1 MLSFFNMKIKKIVII
16 LIANIFLIGC
26 VAETNS
32 TLSSTNRFISGT
44 PSTVNLS
51 IPLEINIVEF
61 NPGIPS
67 NPKNYEK
74 EGVWPELRRAES
86 RKFSND
92 LKKSL
97 ARTNEFGNI
106 YITPNQKYLSDL
118 AINGKIIKSNGEDL
132 HIEISA
138 IDSTGSKLIK
148 NKIYKHRTNEE
159 FYRNLRN
166 KGKDPFDKL
175 FDDISNDLIKSL
187 RSKDLYNIQQITEL
201 RFAREMDMT
210 NFKESVV
217 EKNNIVYANFIP
229 AANDPLFLRAK
240 NIRSKDLLFRSN
252 MQSTYDQFIQEM
264 DASYDIWQ
272 KASFTAA
279 QKARK
284 AKTASTLKGIAGAAL
299 LIAGAVAM
307 ADSGSGYNYDAG
319 AYTTG
324 FVGALAGAALF
335 DQAISDN
342 QEAKIHKETINEVSK
357 SFDGNIAPKV
367 IELEGKTVTLDGN
380 LSQQF
385 IKWQSLLKEIYVEE
399 NSTIQDINIL

>member
-44 PSTVNLS
+44 PSTINLS

-229 AANDPLFLRAK
+229 AVNDPLF
-240 NIRSKDLLFRSN
+240 
-252 MQSTYDQFIQEM
+252 
-264 DASYDIWQ
+264 
-272 KASFTAA
+272 
-279 QKARK
+279 
-284 AKTASTLKGIAGAAL
+284 
-299 LIAGAVAM
+299 
-307 ADSGSGYNYDAG
+307 
-319 AYTTG
+319 
-324 FVGALAGAALF
+324 
-335 DQAISDN
+335 
-342 QEAKIHKETINEVSK
+342 
-357 SFDGNIAPKV
+357 
-367 IELEGKTVTLDGN
+367 
-380 LSQQF
+380 
-385 IKWQSLLKEIYVEE
+385 
-399 NSTIQDINIL
+399 

>member
-1 MLSFFNMKIKKIVII
+1 MLK
-16 LIANIFLIGC
+16 
-26 VAETNS
+26 
-32 TLSSTNRFISGT
+32 
-44 PSTVNLS
+44 NLS
-51 IPLEINIVEF
+51 KLFILTFFIVGCETTQPISSMSYEELELDASSMSTKLDINVVELD
-61 NPGIPS
+61 PGIYQEDAAS
-67 NPKNYEK
+67 REA
-74 EGVWPELRRAES
+74 GIWPELRRAES
-86 RKFSND
+86 RRFAVKMMRSLNETNAFANVTVTTSSN
-92 LKKSL
+92 
-97 ARTNEFGNI
+97 F
-106 YITPNQKYLSDL
+106 LSD
-118 AINGKIIKSNGEDL
+118 IVISGQIQESNGEDVRL
-132 HIEISA
+132 LINA
-138 IDSTGSKLIK
+138 VDSTGKSIIK
-148 NKIYKHRTNEE
+148 NKVYSHRTNEY
-159 FYRNLRN
+159 FYQNLRN
-166 KGKDPFDKL
+166 KDKDPFDKL

-201 RFAREMDMT
+201 RFAREMDMA
-210 NFKESVV
+210 NFQDSVI
-217 EKNNIVYANFIP
+217 EKHNIVYANFIP
-229 AANDPLFLRAK
+229 AANDPLFLRTK

-252 MQSTYDQFIQEM
+252 MQSTYDQFIGEM
-264 DASYDIWQ
+264 SESYDIWQ

-299 LIAGAVAM
+299 MIAGAVAM
-307 ADSGSGYNYDAG
+307 ADSGSGYNYNPG
-319 AYTTG
+319 AYTSG

-335 DQAISDN
+335 DQAIADN